1 MQFFLEGQQ
10 CYASLLGSFL
20 NVDGWKTAAGPLGAN
35 APVVATNLLWW
46 RETAPPWSQKDRI
59 HHVHHSTF
67 ASVAFSVFTC
77 VHFPAGS
84 ESCSCKFHLMSLD
97 SESLHFTYF
106 TFRFGAGVL
115 RSGFTLETLTTLPT

>member
-1 MQFFLEGQQ
+1 MENGRRAF
-10 CYASLLGSFL
+10 
-20 NVDGWKTAAGPLGAN
+20 GAN

-59 HHVHHSTF
+59 HRVHHSTF
-67 ASVAFSVFTC
+67 ASVAVSVFTC

-84 ESCSCKFHLMSLD
+84 ELCGCKFQLMSLD
-97 SESLHFTYF
+97 SKCSHLSYF
-106 TFRFGAGVL
+106 AFRFGAGVL